1 MKASELRALPVNELV
16 AKRND
21 MKEEYLRLRCGHV
34 SRQLADVI
42 MIKKTRRNIA
52 RINTILNE
60 KHNQLSDATKIDE
73 QA

>member
-1 MKASELRALPVNELV
+1 MKASELRVLPMNELE

-21 MKEEYLRLRCGHV
+21 LKEEYLRLRCGHV

-52 RINTILNE
+52 RVNTVLNE
-60 KHNQLSDATKIDE
+60 KQKQLSESTKTDE
-73 QA
+73 QS

>member
-1 MKASELRALPVNELV
+1 MKASELRALPENELE

-21 MKEEYLRLRCGHV
+21 LKEESLRLRCGHV

-52 RINTILNE
+52 RINTVLNE
-60 KHNQLSDATKIDE
+60 KQKQLLIAKEKDE

>member
-1 MKASELRALPVNELV
+1 MKASELRGLPLNELE

-21 MKEEYLRLRCGHV
+21 LKEEYLRLRCGHV

-42 MIKKTRRNIA
+42 MIQKTRRYIA
-52 RINTILNE
+52 RINTVLNE
-60 KHNQLSDATKIDE
+60 KQKQLSEETKTDE

>member
-1 MKASELRALPVNELV
+1 MKASELRALPVNELE

-21 MKEEYLRLRCGHV
+21 LKEEYLRLRCGHV
-34 SRQLADVI
+34 SRHLADVI

-52 RINTILNE
+52 RINTVLNE
-60 KHNQLSDATKIDE
+60 KQKQLPEATKTDE

>member
-1 MKASELRALPVNELV
+1 VKASELRALPENELE

-21 MKEEYLRLRCGHV
+21 LKEEYLRLRCGHV
-34 SRQLADVI
+34 SSQLADVI

-52 RINTILNE
+52 RINTVLNE
-60 KHNQLSDATKIDE
+60 KQKQLSEKTKTDE

>member
-1 MKASELRALPVNELV
+1 MKAPELRALPVNELE

-21 MKEEYLRLRCGHV
+21 LKEEYLRLRCGHV

-42 MIKKTRRNIA
+42 MIQKTRRYIA
-52 RINTILNE
+52 RINTVLNE
-60 KHNQLSDATKIDE
+60 KQKQLSETTKTDE

>member
-1 MKASELRALPVNELV
+1 MKASELRLLPVNELE
-16 AKRND
+16 AKRNEL
-21 MKEEYLRLRCGHV
+21 KEEYLRLRCGHV

-52 RINTILNE
+52 RINSVLNE
-60 KHNQLSDATKIDE
+60 KKEKPSEETKTDE

>member
-1 MKASELRALPVNELV
+1 MKAPELRALPVNELE

-21 MKEEYLRLRCGHV
+21 LKEEYLRLRCGHV

-52 RINTILNE
+52 RINTVLNE
-60 KHNQLSDATKIDE
+60 KQKQLLEETKTDE

>member
-1 MKASELRALPVNELV
+1 MKASELRALPVNELE

-21 MKEEYLRLRCGHV
+21 LKEESLRLRCGHV
-34 SRQLADVI
+34 SSQLADVI

-52 RINTILNE
+52 RINTVLNE
-60 KHNQLSDATKIDE
+60 KQKQLLEATKTDE

>member
-1 MKASELRALPVNELV
+1 MKASELRALPVNELE

-21 MKEEYLRLRCGHV
+21 LKEEYLRLRCGHV

-42 MIKKTRRNIA
+42 MTKKTRRNIA
-52 RINTILNE
+52 RINTVLNE
-60 KHNQLSDATKIDE
+60 KQKQLSEITKTDE

>member
-1 MKASELRALPVNELV
+1 MKASELRALPENELE

-21 MKEEYLRLRCGHV
+21 LKEEYLRLRCGHV
-34 SRQLADVI
+34 SSQLADVI

-52 RINTILNE
+52 RINTVLNE
-60 KHNQLSDATKIDE
+60 KQKQLSEKTDE

>member
-1 MKASELRALPVNELV
+1 MKASELRALPMNELE

-21 MKEEYLRLRCGHV
+21 LKEEYLRLRCGHV

-42 MIKKTRRNIA
+42 MIKKTRRDIA
-52 RINTILNE
+52 RINTILND
-60 KHNQLSDATKIDE
+60 KQKQLSESTKIDE

>member
-1 MKASELRALPVNELV
+1 MKASELRSLPVNELE
-16 AKRND
+16 AKRNEL
-21 MKEEYLRLRCGHV
+21 KEEYLRLRCGHV

-52 RINTILNE
+52 RINTVLNE
-60 KHNQLSDATKIDE
+60 KKEQISEETKTDE